1 LIGLLGHLD
10 CFEDGL
16 LIKGISGQLP

>member
-1 LIGLLGHLD
+1 LIGLLDHLD

-16 LIKGISGQLP
+16 LIEGFSGQLP